1 MSPDTKK
8 MAAFLLNVASAAA
21 AFTAASLWYLSTRV
35 EVEHVDPPADENGF
49 IGGSLLIQGGN
60 GKLVDPFATGM
71 KQARWNR
78 WAAAAASVAAVCQGF
93 ATLLT

>member
-8 MAAFLLNVASAAA
+8 MAAFLLNIASAVA
-21 AFTAASLWYLSTRV
+21 AFTAALLWYLSTRV
-35 EVEHVDPPADENGF
+35 EVEHVEPSADENGL
-49 IGGSLLIQGGN
+49 IGGSLSIQGSN
-60 GKLVDPFATGM
+60 GRLVDPFATGM

-78 WAAAAASVAAVCQGF
+78 WAAGAASVAAVCQGF